1 MQFQHT
7 KLTASYIILLFLD
20 FSLPVDIVE
29 KIRQLYG
36 TREQRLLPVPWCD
49 DFSFHLNEIFT
60 RLKIVS
66 KDKTRGDL
74 SDDITNMTAIFKPH
88 AECQRPRTVL
98 LEGDP
103 GMGKSTYCQK
113 LAYDWATKQEQW
125 DTSFPKIEVLLLLR
139 CHEIRSTIWEAI
151 DDQILPAEI
160 DDQTRECFFRFVR
173 ENQPKVL
180 FLLDGVDEM
189 DSSQQQR
196 IFDLVEGKELS
207 GCHVV
212 LTSCHEVGRK
222 VRRYCDTLWEI
233 VGFSE
238 EDAKSFICT
247 YFRKIKKEHLAENL
261 TEKIW
266 NSYEPE
272 DLDEL
277 TKNPLNVTLL
287 CILCEDFEGVFP
299 ASRTQLYTEIVL
311 CVLRRYERKQGLSSK
326 NEDLMSIYKDDL
338 INLGRVALQ
347 SLRKGELHFE
357 EHESGG
363 TFVVLSKFGFLSL
376 QSSISKR
383 KTCVRYAFLHKSFQE
398 FFSGFYLACQILD
411 GEIECDSVVTDE
423 SFQSDL
429 WQVFMFMTGILAS
442 KSERTAESLV
452 QSMAEKINLIHVR
465 QRGLSGLLLLAL
477 DCVSECTSL
486 VQSLGKHLNLTDLY
500 LNENEIDDSFASSLS
515 HTLAANSSLTCLDLS
530 GSSISSAGVSYISQA
545 LAVNSTLASLFF
557 IGNGNGGPAFDSLS
571 QALASNSS
579 LTHLDLS
586 RNLIS
591 PSGVASL
598 SRALAS
604 NSSLTHL
611 DLSRNLISPSGVA
624 SLSRALG
631 ANSSLTNLNLRVN
644 HIRNSGV
651 ACLSQG
657 LAANSFLTILN
668 LRSNKITDSGA
679 TSLSH
684 ALAATSLTNLDL
696 SRNWIS
702 DTGST
707 SLSQALAV
715 NSSLT
720 RLDLSRNWIGDS
732 GATSLSQ
739 ALAANSSLTSLNL
752 RWNRIGDSGAVS
764 FFQAVAGNSYL
775 TSLNLRGNLIGDAC
789 AASLSHALAANS
801 SLTSLD
807 LSHNE
812 IGDSG
817 ATSFSQALV
826 ANSSLTCLKLRW
838 NRIGPSGTAS
848 LSQAFRGSSPLKD
861 LDLTGNV
868 TGFFLSTPILV
879 YPFVAYWKL
888 FEESSEEDEEEEE
901 EIRENRLRE
910 MLPRN
915 SGNRPIIDHS
925 ISMVMEEED
934 TML

>member
-1 MQFQHT
+1 M
-7 KLTASYIILLFLD
+7 
-20 FSLPVDIVE
+20 PVDIVE

-60 RLKIVS
+60 RLKIVG
-66 KDKTRGDL
+66 KEKTRGVL

-88 AECQRPRTVL
+88 AGCQRPRTVL

-160 DDQTRECFFRFVR
+160 DDQTKECFFRFVR

-180 FLLDGVDEM
+180 LLLDGVDEM

-212 LTSCHEVGRK
+212 LTSRHEVGRK

-247 YFRKIKKEHLAENL
+247 YFRRIKKEHLAENL
-261 TEKIW
+261 MEKIW
-266 NSYEPE
+266 NSYESYE
-272 DLDEL
+272 DLNEL

-287 CILCEDFEGVFP
+287 CVLCEDFEGVFP
-299 ASRTQLYTEIVL
+299 GSRTQLYTEIVL
-311 CVLRRYERKQGLSSK
+311 CVLRRYERKKGLSSK
-326 NEDLMSIYKDDL
+326 NEDLLSIYKDDL

-357 EHESGG
+357 EQECGG

-411 GEIECDSVVTDE
+411 GEIECDSVVTDQ
-423 SFQSDL
+423 SFRSDL
-429 WQVFMFMTGILAS
+429 SEVFLFMTGILAS
-442 KSERTAESLV
+442 KSERTTESLV
-452 QSMAEKINLIHVR
+452 QSMAAKINLTHGR
-465 QRGLSGLLLLAL
+465 RGVISGLLQLAL
-477 DCVSECTSL
+477 RCVLECTS
-486 VQSLGKHLNLTDLY
+486 VAQTLGKHLNLTNLY
-500 LNENEIDDSFASSLS
+500 LNENDIDDSLASSLS
-515 HTLAANSSLTCLDLS
+515 QTLSANSSLTCLDLS
-530 GSSISSAGVSYISQA
+530 GSAISPAGVSYISQA
-545 LAVNSTLASLFF
+545 LAVNSSLASLLFTGNW
-557 IGNGNGGPAFDSLS
+557 IGESGVASLS
-571 QALASNSS
+571 QALTSNFS

-586 RNLIS
+586 QNWIF
-591 PSGVASL
+591 
-598 SRALAS
+598 
-604 NSSLTHL
+604 
-611 DLSRNLISPSGVA
+611 PSGVA

-644 HIRNSGV
+644 QIRNSGV

-657 LAANSFLTILN
+657 LAANSSLTILN
-668 LRSNKITDSGA
+668 LRSNGISDSGA
-679 TSLSH
+679 TSLSQ

-702 DTGST
+702 D
-707 SLSQALAV
+707 
-715 NSSLT
+715 
-720 RLDLSRNWIGDS
+720 S
-732 GATSLSQ
+732 GAASLSQ
-739 ALAANSSLTSLNL
+739 ALAANSSLTCLDLSRNWILGSGATSLSRALVVNSSLTCLNL
-752 RWNRIGDSGAVS
+752 RWNRIGDSGAAS
-764 FFQAVAGNSYL
+764 LFQA
-775 TSLNLRGNLIGDAC
+775 
-789 AASLSHALAANS
+789 
-801 SLTSLD
+801 
-807 LSHNE
+807 
-812 IGDSG
+812 
-817 ATSFSQALV
+817 FV
-826 ANSSLTCLKLRW
+826 ANSSLTNVNLSRNTIGDSGAACLSLALAVNSSLTNLDLSR
-838 NRIGPSGTAS
+838 NRIGPSGASS
-848 LSQAFRGSSPLKD
+848 LSQAVTGNISFTN
-861 LDLTGNV
+861 LDLSGNIA
-868 TGFFLSTPILV
+868 GFRRSLVLAAHPFLRYIWDESDDDND
-879 YPFVAYWKL
+879 
-888 FEESSEEDEEEEE
+888 EEDDEEEEVAQ
-901 EIRENRLRE
+901 NRLRE
-910 MLPRN
+910 SLASLAADNPM
-915 SGNRPIIDHS
+915 SSHF
-925 ISMVMEEED
+925 ISLFMERMD
-934 TML
+934 RRTGPNF

>member
-20 FSLPVDIVE
+20 FSLPADVVE

-36 TREQRLLPVPWCD
+36 TRERRLLPVPWCD
-49 DFSFHLNEIFT
+49 DFSFNLNEIFT

-66 KDKTRGDL
+66 KEKTRGDL

-88 AECQRPRTVL
+88 EECQRPRTVL

-113 LAYDWATKQEQW
+113 LAYDWATEQEQW

-139 CHEIRSTIWEAI
+139 CHDIRSTIWEAI

-160 DDQTRECFFRFVR
+160 DDQTKECFFRFVR

-180 FLLDGVDEM
+180 LLLDGVDEM
-189 DSSQQQR
+189 DSSQLQR

-212 LTSCHEVGRK
+212 LTSRHEVGRK

-247 YFRKIKKEHLAENL
+247 YFRKIKKEHLAKNL
-261 TEKIW
+261 MEKIW
-266 NSYEPE
+266 NSYEPSE

-311 CVLRRYERKQGLSSK
+311 CVLRRYERKEGLSSE

-376 QSSISKR
+376 QSSFSKR

-411 GEIECDSVVTDE
+411 EEIECDSVVTDQ
-423 SFQSDL
+423 SFRSDL
-429 WQVFMFMTGILAS
+429 SQVFLFMTGILAS
-442 KSERTAESLV
+442 KSERSAESLV
-452 QSMAEKINLIHVR
+452 QSMAAKINLIHR
-465 QRGLSGLLLLAL
+465 RRGCISGLFQLAL

-486 VQSLGKHLNLTDLY
+486 APTLGKHLNLTNLY
-500 LNENEIDDSFASSLS
+500 LNENEIDDSRASSLS
-515 HTLAANSSLTCLDLS
+515 QTLSANSSLTCLDLS
-530 GSSISSAGVSYISQA
+530 GSAISPAGVWYISEA
-545 LAVNSTLASLFF
+545 LAVNSSMTSLLFT
-557 IGNGNGGPAFDSLS
+557 GNGIGDPGVASLS
-571 QALASNSS
+571 QALSSNSS

-586 RNLIS
+586 RNWIF

-598 SRALAS
+598 SQALEA

-611 DLSRNLISPSGVA
+611 NLK
-624 SLSRALG
+624 
-631 ANSSLTNLNLRVN
+631 VN
-644 HIRNSGV
+644 EIRNSGV
-651 ACLSQG
+651 ACLSRG
-657 LAANSFLTILN
+657 LAANSSLTILN
-668 LRSNKITDSGA
+668 LRSNRISDSGA
-679 TSLSH
+679 TSLSQ

-702 DTGST
+702 DTGSA

-720 RLDLSRNWIGDS
+720 SLDLCRNWIGDS
-732 GATSLSQ
+732 GATSLFQALSVNSSLTCLNLRWNRIGVSDADSFFHPLAGNSSLTSLNLSRNLIGDDGAECLSQ
-739 ALAANSSLTSLNL
+739 ALAANSSLTSLDL
-752 RWNRIGDSGAVS
+752 SRNRIGDSGA
-764 FFQAVAGNSYL
+764 
-775 TSLNLRGNLIGDAC
+775 
-789 AASLSHALAANS
+789 S
-801 SLTSLD
+801 SL
-807 LSHNE
+807 
-812 IGDSG
+812 
-817 ATSFSQALV
+817 SQALA

-838 NRIGPSGTAS
+838 NRIGPSGIAS
-848 LSQAFRGSSPLKD
+848 LSQAFTGSSS
-861 LDLTGNV
+861 LTNLNLNGNMN
-868 TGFFLSTPILV
+868 GFIRSLAIAVHPFL
-879 YPFVAYWKL
+879 AHEDL
-888 FEESSEEDEEEEE
+888 FEESEEEEE
-901 EIRENRLRE
+901 EEEEEVIENRRRE
-910 MLPRN
+910 RLARN
-915 SGNRPIIDHS
+915 AANTPMTNLIVSAL
-925 ISMVMEEED
+925 MEHQD
-934 TML
+934 SVL

>member
-1 MQFQHT
+1 M
-7 KLTASYIILLFLD
+7 
-20 FSLPVDIVE
+20 PVDIVE

-66 KDKTRGDL
+66 KEKTRGDL

-212 LTSCHEVGRK
+212 LTSRHEVGRK

-261 TEKIW
+261 MEKIW
-266 NSYEPE
+266 NSYESSE

-326 NEDLMSIYKDDL
+326 SEDLMSIYKDDL

-376 QSSISKR
+376 QSSISRR

-411 GEIECDSVVTDE
+411 GEIEFDSVVTDQ
-423 SFQSDL
+423 SFRSDL
-429 WQVFMFMTGILAS
+429 SQVFLFMTGILAS

-452 QSMAEKINLIHVR
+452 QSMAAKINLTHGRPGGI
-465 QRGLSGLLLLAL
+465 SGLFQLAL

-486 VQSLGKHLNLTDLY
+486 AQTLGKHLNLTNLY
-500 LNENEIDDSFASSLS
+500 LNENEIDDSLASSLS
-515 HTLAANSSLTCLDLS
+515 QTLSANSSVTCLDLS
-530 GSSISSAGVSYISQA
+530 GSAISSAGVCYISQA
-545 LAVNSTLASLFF
+545 LAVNSSLASLLFA
-557 IGNGNGGPAFDSLS
+557 GNGIGESGVASLS
-571 QALASNSS
+571 QALTSNFS

-586 RNLIS
+586 QNWIF
-591 PSGVASL
+591 PF
-598 SRALAS
+598 
-604 NSSLTHL
+604 
-611 DLSRNLISPSGVA
+611 GVA

-644 HIRNSGV
+644 QIRNSGV

-657 LAANSFLTILN
+657 LAANSSLTILN
-668 LRSNKITDSGA
+668 LRSNGISDSGA
-679 TSLSH
+679 TSLSQ

-702 DTGST
+702 D
-707 SLSQALAV
+707 
-715 NSSLT
+715 
-720 RLDLSRNWIGDS
+720 S
-732 GATSLSQ
+732 GAASLSQ
-739 ALAANSSLTSLNL
+739 ALAANSSLTYLDLSRNWILDSGATSLCRALAVNSPLTCLNL
-752 RWNRIGDSGAVS
+752 RWNRIGDSGAAS
-764 FFQAVAGNSYL
+764 LFQAV
-775 TSLNLRGNLIGDAC
+775 
-789 AASLSHALAANS
+789 AANS
-801 SLTSLD
+801 SLTNVN
-807 LSHNE
+807 LSRNI

-817 ATSFSQALV
+817 AACLARALSV
-826 ANSSLTCLKLRW
+826 NSSLTNLDLSRNRIGDSGAASLSQAIAANSCLTCLNLRR
-838 NRIGPSGTAS
+838 NRIGPSGAS
-848 LSQAFRGSSPLKD
+848 TLSQAVTGNISFTN
-861 LDLTGNV
+861 LDLSGNIA
-868 TGFFLSTPILV
+868 GFHRSLVLAAHPFLRYI
-879 YPFVAYWKL
+879 WD
-888 FEESSEEDEEEEE
+888 ESDDDDDEEEEE
-901 EIRENRLRE
+901 EEEVAQNRLRE
-910 MLPRN
+910 SLAALAADNPM
-915 SGNRPIIDHS
+915 SSHF
-925 ISMVMEEED
+925 ISLSMERMD
-934 TML
+934 RRTGPNF

>member
-1 MQFQHT
+1 M
-7 KLTASYIILLFLD
+7 
-20 FSLPVDIVE
+20 PVDIVE

-66 KDKTRGDL
+66 KEKTRGDL

-113 LAYDWATKQEQW
+113 LAYDWATKKEQW

-212 LTSCHEVGRK
+212 LTSRHEVGRK

-238 EDAKSFICT
+238 EDAKNFICT

-261 TEKIW
+261 MEKIW
-266 NSYEPE
+266 NSYESSE

-326 NEDLMSIYKDDL
+326 NEDLLSIYKDDL

-357 EHESGG
+357 EHECGG

-411 GEIECDSVVTDE
+411 GEIECDSVVTDQ

-429 WQVFMFMTGILAS
+429 WQVFLFMTGILAS
-442 KSERTAESLV
+442 KSERTTESLV
-452 QSMAEKINLIHVR
+452 QSMAAKINLTHGR
-465 QRGLSGLLLLAL
+465 RGGISGLLQLAL
-477 DCVSECTSL
+477 RCVLECTS
-486 VQSLGKHLNLTDLY
+486 VAQTLGKHLNLTNLY
-500 LNENEIDDSFASSLS
+500 LNENEIDDSLASSLS
-515 HTLAANSSLTCLDLS
+515 QTLSANSSVTCLDLS
-530 GSSISSAGVSYISQA
+530 GSAISSAGVCYISQA
-545 LAVNSTLASLFF
+545 LAVNSSLASLLFT
-557 IGNGNGGPAFDSLS
+557 GNGIGESGVASLS
-571 QALASNSS
+571 QALTSNFS

-586 RNLIS
+586 QNWIF
-591 PSGVASL
+591 PFGVASL
-598 SRALAS
+598 SQ
-604 NSSLTHL
+604 
-611 DLSRNLISPSGVA
+611 
-624 SLSRALG
+624 ALG

-644 HIRNSGV
+644 QIRNSGV

-657 LAANSFLTILN
+657 LAANSSLTILN
-668 LRSNKITDSGA
+668 LRSNGISDSGA
-679 TSLSH
+679 TSLSQ

-702 DTGST
+702 D
-707 SLSQALAV
+707 
-715 NSSLT
+715 
-720 RLDLSRNWIGDS
+720 S
-732 GATSLSQ
+732 GAASLSQ
-739 ALAANSSLTSLNL
+739 ALAANTCLTYLDLSRNWILDSGASSLSRALADNSSLTCLNL
-752 RWNRIGDSGAVS
+752 RWNRIGDSGAAS
-764 FFQAVAGNSYL
+764 LFQAV
-775 TSLNLRGNLIGDAC
+775 
-789 AASLSHALAANS
+789 AANS
-801 SLTSLD
+801 SLTNVN
-807 LSHNE
+807 LSRNT

-817 ATSFSQALV
+817 AACLAQALAV
-826 ANSSLTCLKLRW
+826 NSSLTNLDLSRNRIGDSGAASLSQAIAANSCLTCLNLRR
-838 NRIGPSGTAS
+838 NRIGPSGASS
-848 LSQAFRGSSPLKD
+848 LSEAVTGNISFTN
-861 LDLTGNV
+861 LDLSGNIA
-868 TGFFLSTPILV
+868 GFHRSLVLAAHPFLRYI
-879 YPFVAYWKL
+879 WD
-888 FEESSEEDEEEEE
+888 ESDDDDDEEEEE
-901 EIRENRLRE
+901 EEEEVAQNRLRE
-910 MLPRN
+910 SLAALADDNPM
-915 SGNRPIIDHS
+915 SSHF
-925 ISMVMEEED
+925 ISLSMESMD
-934 TML
+934 RRTGPNF

>member
-1 MQFQHT
+1 
-7 KLTASYIILLFLD
+7 
-20 FSLPVDIVE
+20 
-29 KIRQLYG
+29 
-36 TREQRLLPVPWCD
+36 
-49 DFSFHLNEIFT
+49 
-60 RLKIVS
+60 
-66 KDKTRGDL
+66 
-74 SDDITNMTAIFKPH
+74 
-88 AECQRPRTVL
+88 
-98 LEGDP
+98 
-103 GMGKSTYCQK
+103 
-113 LAYDWATKQEQW
+113 
-125 DTSFPKIEVLLLLR
+125 
-139 CHEIRSTIWEAI
+139 
-151 DDQILPAEI
+151 
-160 DDQTRECFFRFVR
+160 
-173 ENQPKVL
+173 
-180 FLLDGVDEM
+180 M

-212 LTSCHEVGRK
+212 LTSRHEVGRK
-222 VRRYCDTLWEI
+222 VRRFCDTLWEI

-261 TEKIW
+261 IEKIW

-338 INLGRVALQ
+338 INLRRVALQ
-347 SLRKGELHFE
+347 SLRKGELRFE
-357 EHESGG
+357 AHESGC

-383 KTCVRYAFLHKSFQE
+383 KTCVCYAFLHKSFQE

-411 GEIECDSVVTDE
+411 GEIECDSVVTDQ

-429 WQVFMFMTGILAS
+429 WQVFLFMTGILAS

-452 QSMAEKINLIHVR
+452 QSMAEKINLTRVR
-465 QRGLSGLLLLAL
+465 RVRGISGLLLLTL

-486 VQSLGKHLNLTDLY
+486 AQSLGKHLNSTDLY

-530 GSSISSAGVSYISQA
+530 GSSITSAGVSYISQA
-545 LAVNSTLASLFF
+545 LAVNSTLATLLF

-571 QALASNSS
+571 RALASNSS
-579 LTHLDLS
+579 LTYLDLS

-591 PSGVASL
+591 PSDVASL
-598 SRALAS
+598 SW
-604 NSSLTHL
+604 
-611 DLSRNLISPSGVA
+611 
-624 SLSRALG
+624 ALG

-715 NSSLT
+715 NSSLAK
-720 RLDLSRNWIGDS
+720 LDLSRNWIGDT
-732 GATSLSQ
+732 GAASLSQ
-739 ALAANSSLTSLNL
+739 ALAANPSLTYLNL
-752 RWNRIGDSGAVS
+752 RWNRIGDSGVD
-764 FFQAVAGNSYL
+764 
-775 TSLNLRGNLIGDAC
+775 SLFGLL
-789 AASLSHALAANS
+789 
-801 SLTSLD
+801 
-807 LSHNE
+807 
-812 IGDSG
+812 
-817 ATSFSQALV
+817 QV
-826 ANSSLTCLKLRW
+826 
-838 NRIGPSGTAS
+838 
-848 LSQAFRGSSPLKD
+848 
-861 LDLTGNV
+861 
-868 TGFFLSTPILV
+868 TPI
-879 YPFVAYWKL
+879 
-888 FEESSEEDEEEEE
+888 
-901 EIRENRLRE
+901 
-910 MLPRN
+910 
-915 SGNRPIIDHS
+915 
-925 ISMVMEEED
+925 
-934 TML
+934 

>member
-1 MQFQHT
+1 M
-7 KLTASYIILLFLD
+7 
-20 FSLPVDIVE
+20 PVDIVE

-49 DFSFHLNEIFT
+49 DLSFHLNEIFT

-66 KDKTRGDL
+66 KEKTRGEL

-113 LAYDWATKQEQW
+113 LAFDWATKQEQW

-139 CHEIRSTIWEAI
+139 CHEIRSTIWKAI

-189 DSSQQQR
+189 DSIQQQR

-212 LTSCHEVGRK
+212 LTSRHEVGRK

-261 TEKIW
+261 MEKIW
-266 NSYEPE
+266 NSYESSE

-311 CVLRRYERKQGLSSK
+311 CVLRRYERKEGLSSK
-326 NEDLMSIYKDDL
+326 NEDLMSIYKDYL

-376 QSSISKR
+376 QSSISRR

-411 GEIECDSVVTDE
+411 GEIEFDSVVTDQ
-423 SFQSDL
+423 SFRSDL
-429 WQVFMFMTGILAS
+429 SQVFLFMTGILAS

-452 QSMAEKINLIHVR
+452 QSMAAKINLTHGRPGGI
-465 QRGLSGLLLLAL
+465 SGLFQLAL

-486 VQSLGKHLNLTDLY
+486 AQTLGKHLNLTNLY
-500 LNENEIDDSFASSLS
+500 LNENEIDDSLASSLS
-515 HTLAANSSLTCLDLS
+515 QTLSANSSVTCLDLS
-530 GSSISSAGVSYISQA
+530 GSAISSAGVCYISQA
-545 LAVNSTLASLFF
+545 LAVNSSLASLLFA
-557 IGNGNGGPAFDSLS
+557 GNGIGESGVTSLS
-571 QALASNSS
+571 QALTSNFS

-586 RNLIS
+586 QNWIF
-591 PSGVASL
+591 PF
-598 SRALAS
+598 
-604 NSSLTHL
+604 
-611 DLSRNLISPSGVA
+611 GVA

-644 HIRNSGV
+644 QIRNSGV

-657 LAANSFLTILN
+657 LAANSSLTILN
-668 LRSNKITDSGA
+668 LRSNGISDSGA
-679 TSLSH
+679 TSLSQ

-702 DTGST
+702 D
-707 SLSQALAV
+707 
-715 NSSLT
+715 
-720 RLDLSRNWIGDS
+720 S
-732 GATSLSQ
+732 GAASLSQ
-739 ALAANSSLTSLNL
+739 ALAANSSLTYLDLSRNWILDSGATSLSRALADNSSLTCLNL
-752 RWNRIGDSGAVS
+752 RWNRIGDSGAAS
-764 FFQAVAGNSYL
+764 LFQAV
-775 TSLNLRGNLIGDAC
+775 
-789 AASLSHALAANS
+789 AANS
-801 SLTSLD
+801 SLTNVN
-807 LSHNE
+807 LSRNT

-817 ATSFSQALV
+817 AACLAQALAV
-826 ANSSLTCLKLRW
+826 NSSLTNLDLSRNRIGDSGAASLSQAIAANSCLTCLNLRR
-838 NRIGPSGTAS
+838 NRIGPSGAS
-848 LSQAFRGSSPLKD
+848 TLSQAVTGNISFTN
-861 LDLTGNV
+861 LDLSGNIA
-868 TGFFLSTPILV
+868 GFHRSLVLAAHPFLRYI
-879 YPFVAYWKL
+879 WD
-888 FEESSEEDEEEEE
+888 ESDDDDDEEEEE
-901 EIRENRLRE
+901 EEEVAQNRLRE
-910 MLPRN
+910 SLAALAADNPM
-915 SGNRPIIDHS
+915 SSHF
-925 ISMVMEEED
+925 ISLSMERMD
-934 TML
+934 RRTGPNF

>member
-1 MQFQHT
+1 M
-7 KLTASYIILLFLD
+7 
-20 FSLPVDIVE
+20 PVDIVE

-66 KDKTRGDL
+66 KEKTRGDL

-125 DTSFPKIEVLLLLR
+125 DTSFPKIELLLLLR

-151 DDQILPAEI
+151 NDQILPAEI

-173 ENQPKVL
+173 ENQAKVL

-212 LTSCHEVGRK
+212 LTSRHEIGRK

-247 YFRKIKKEHLAENL
+247 YFRRIKKEHLAENL
-261 TEKIW
+261 MEKIW
-266 NSYEPE
+266 NSYESSE

-347 SLRKGELHFE
+347 SLRKGQLHFE

-376 QSSISKR
+376 QSSISRR

-411 GEIECDSVVTDE
+411 GEIEFDSVVTDQ
-423 SFQSDL
+423 SFRSDL
-429 WQVFMFMTGILAS
+429 SQVFLFMTGILAS

-452 QSMAEKINLIHVR
+452 QSMAAKINLTHGRPGGI
-465 QRGLSGLLLLAL
+465 SGLFQLAL

-486 VQSLGKHLNLTDLY
+486 AQTLGKHLNLTNLY
-500 LNENEIDDSFASSLS
+500 LNENEIDDSRASSLS
-515 HTLAANSSLTCLDLS
+515 HTLSANSSLTCLDLS
-530 GSSISSAGVSYISQA
+530 GSAISPAGVSYISQA
-545 LAVNSTLASLFF
+545 LAINSSLASLLFTGNR
-557 IGNGNGGPAFDSLS
+557 IGGSGVDSLS

-586 RNLIS
+586 RNWIF
-591 PSGVASL
+591 PSGCS
-598 SRALAS
+598 
-604 NSSLTHL
+604 
-611 DLSRNLISPSGVA
+611 

-631 ANSSLTNLNLRVN
+631 ANSSLTHLNLRVN
-644 HIRNSGV
+644 DIQNSGV

-657 LAANSFLTILN
+657 LAANSSLTILN
-668 LRSNKITDSGA
+668 LRSNRISDSGA
-679 TSLSH
+679 TSFSQ

-702 DTGST
+702 D
-707 SLSQALAV
+707 
-715 NSSLT
+715 
-720 RLDLSRNWIGDS
+720 S
-732 GATSLSQ
+732 GAASLSQ
-739 ALAANSSLTSLNL
+739 ALAANSSLTYLDLSRNWILGSGATSLSRALVVNSSLTCLNL
-752 RWNRIGDSGAVS
+752 RWNRIGDSGAAS
-764 FFQAVAGNSYL
+764 LFQAVVANSSL
-775 TSLNLRGNLIGDAC
+775 TNVNLSRNTIGDTGAAC
-789 AASLSHALAANS
+789 LSLALAVNSSLTNLDLSRNTIGDSGAACLSLALAANS
-801 SLTSLD
+801 SLASLD
-807 LSHNE
+807 LS
-812 IGDSG
+812 
-817 ATSFSQALV
+817 
-826 ANSSLTCLKLRW
+826 R
-838 NRIGPSGTAS
+838 NRIGPSGASS
-848 LSQAFRGSSPLKD
+848 LSQAVTGNISFTN
-861 LDLTGNV
+861 LDLSGNIA
-868 TGFFLSTPILV
+868 GFRRSLV
-879 YPFVAYWKL
+879 LAAHPSLRYIWD
-888 FEESSEEDEEEEE
+888 ESDDDDDEEDEEEEE
-901 EIRENRLRE
+901 VAQNRLRE
-910 MLPRN
+910 SLASLAADNPMSSHFISRFMED
-915 SGNRPIIDHS
+915 IDRRTS
-925 ISMVMEEED
+925 PNF
-934 TML
+934 

>member
-1 MQFQHT
+1 M
-7 KLTASYIILLFLD
+7 
-20 FSLPVDIVE
+20 PVDIVE

-66 KDKTRGDL
+66 KDKTRGVL

-88 AECQRPRTVL
+88 AGCQRPRTVL

-113 LAYDWATKQEQW
+113 LAFDWATKQEQW

-139 CHEIRSTIWEAI
+139 CHEIRSTIWKAI

-189 DSSQQQR
+189 DSIQQQR

-212 LTSCHEVGRK
+212 LTSRHEVGRK

-261 TEKIW
+261 MEKIW
-266 NSYEPE
+266 NSYESSE

-299 ASRTQLYTEIVL
+299 ASRTQLYTEIVI
-311 CVLRRYERKQGLSSK
+311 CVLRRYERKEGLSSK

-376 QSSISKR
+376 QSSISRR

-411 GEIECDSVVTDE
+411 GEIEFDSVVTDQ
-423 SFQSDL
+423 SFRSDL
-429 WQVFMFMTGILAS
+429 SQVFLFMTGILAS

-452 QSMAEKINLIHVR
+452 QSMAAKINLTHGRPGGI
-465 QRGLSGLLLLAL
+465 SGLFQLAL

-486 VQSLGKHLNLTDLY
+486 AQTLGKHLNLTNLY
-500 LNENEIDDSFASSLS
+500 LNENEIDDSLASSLS
-515 HTLAANSSLTCLDLS
+515 QTLSANSSVTCLDLS
-530 GSSISSAGVSYISQA
+530 GSAISSAGVCYISQA
-545 LAVNSTLASLFF
+545 LAVNSSLASLLFT
-557 IGNGNGGPAFDSLS
+557 GNGIGESGVASLS
-571 QALASNSS
+571 QALTSNFS

-586 RNLIS
+586 QNWIF
-591 PSGVASL
+591 PF
-598 SRALAS
+598 
-604 NSSLTHL
+604 
-611 DLSRNLISPSGVA
+611 GVA

-644 HIRNSGV
+644 QIRNSGV

-657 LAANSFLTILN
+657 LAANSSLTILN
-668 LRSNKITDSGA
+668 LRSNGISDSGA
-679 TSLSH
+679 TSLSQ

-702 DTGST
+702 D
-707 SLSQALAV
+707 
-715 NSSLT
+715 
-720 RLDLSRNWIGDS
+720 S
-732 GATSLSQ
+732 GAASLSQ
-739 ALAANSSLTSLNL
+739 ALAANSSLTYLDLSRNWILDSGATSLSRALADNSSLTCLNL
-752 RWNRIGDSGAVS
+752 RWNRIGDSGAAS
-764 FFQAVAGNSYL
+764 LFQAVAAN
-775 TSLNLRGNLIGDAC
+775 TSLTNVNLSRN
-789 AASLSHALAANS
+789 
-801 SLTSLD
+801 T
-807 LSHNE
+807 

-817 ATSFSQALV
+817 AACLAQALAV
-826 ANSSLTCLKLRW
+826 NSSLTNLDLSRNRIGDSGAASLSQAIAANSCLTCLNLRR
-838 NRIGPSGTAS
+838 NRIGPSGAS
-848 LSQAFRGSSPLKD
+848 TLSQAVTGNISFTN
-861 LDLTGNV
+861 LDLSGNIASFHRSLV
-868 TGFFLSTPILV
+868 LAAHPFLRYI
-879 YPFVAYWKL
+879 WD
-888 FEESSEEDEEEEE
+888 ESDDDDDEEEEE
-901 EIRENRLRE
+901 EEEEVAQNRLRE
-910 MLPRN
+910 SLAALAADNPM
-915 SGNRPIIDHS
+915 SSHF
-925 ISMVMEEED
+925 ISLSMERMD
-934 TML
+934 RRTGPNF

>member
-1 MQFQHT
+1 M
-7 KLTASYIILLFLD
+7 
-20 FSLPVDIVE
+20 PVDIVE

-66 KDKTRGDL
+66 KEKTRGDL

-212 LTSCHEVGRK
+212 LTSRHEVGRK

-261 TEKIW
+261 MEKIW
-266 NSYEPE
+266 NSYESSE

-311 CVLRRYERKQGLSSK
+311 CVLRRYERKEGLSSK

-363 TFVVLSKFGFLSL
+363 TLVVLSKFGFLSL

-411 GEIECDSVVTDE
+411 GEIEFDSVVTDQ
-423 SFQSDL
+423 SFRSDL
-429 WQVFMFMTGILAS
+429 SQVFLFMTGILAS

-452 QSMAEKINLIHVR
+452 QSMAAKVNLTHGRPGGI
-465 QRGLSGLLLLAL
+465 SGLFQLAL

-486 VQSLGKHLNLTDLY
+486 AQTLGKHLNLTNLY
-500 LNENEIDDSFASSLS
+500 LNENEIDDSRASSLS
-515 HTLAANSSLTCLDLS
+515 QTLLANSSLTCLDLS
-530 GSSISSAGVSYISQA
+530 GSAISPAGVSYISQA
-545 LAVNSTLASLFF
+545 LATNSSLASLLFTGNR
-557 IGNGNGGPAFDSLS
+557 IGGSGVDSLS

-586 RNLIS
+586 RNWIF
-591 PSGVASL
+591 PSGCS
-598 SRALAS
+598 
-604 NSSLTHL
+604 
-611 DLSRNLISPSGVA
+611 

-631 ANSSLTNLNLRVN
+631 ANSSLTHLNLRVN
-644 HIRNSGV
+644 NIQNSGV

-657 LAANSFLTILN
+657 LAANSSLTILN
-668 LRSNKITDSGA
+668 LRSNRISDSGA
-679 TSLSH
+679 TSFSQ

-702 DTGST
+702 D
-707 SLSQALAV
+707 
-715 NSSLT
+715 
-720 RLDLSRNWIGDS
+720 S
-732 GATSLSQ
+732 GAASLSQ
-739 ALAANSSLTSLNL
+739 ALAANSSLTYLDLSRNWILGSGATSLSRALVVNSSLTCLNL
-752 RWNRIGDSGAVS
+752 RWNRIGDSGAAS
-764 FFQAVAGNSYL
+764 LFQAV
-775 TSLNLRGNLIGDAC
+775 
-789 AASLSHALAANS
+789 
-801 SLTSLD
+801 
-807 LSHNE
+807 
-812 IGDSG
+812 
-817 ATSFSQALV
+817 V
-826 ANSSLTCLKLRW
+826 ANSSLTNVNLSRNTIGDTGAACLSLALAVNSSLTNLDLSRNTIGDSGAACLSLALAVNSSLASLDLSR
-838 NRIGPSGTAS
+838 NRIGPSGASS
-848 LSQAFRGSSPLKD
+848 LSQAVTGNISFTN
-861 LDLTGNV
+861 LDL
-868 TGFFLSTPILV
+868 
-879 YPFVAYWKL
+879 
-888 FEESSEEDEEEEE
+888 
-901 EIRENRLRE
+901 
-910 MLPRN
+910 
-915 SGNRPIIDHS
+915 SGNIAGFRRSLLLAAHPSLRYIFVTS
-925 ISMVMEEED
+925 QMMM
-934 TML
+934 TMRKMRRRRRWPKTDLERVWLLLQPTTL